1 MKQSK
6 YNVIKEVQNGFV
18 LYNSKTDALILL
30 QPELKNLLDK
40 CNEQPELLA
49 QKHPSFYRHLVDL
62 NFLVP
67 DEVDES
73 EELIQRMIQE
83 DASTGSFELTI
94 NTTLD
99 CNLRCW
105 YCYEQHKKGT
115 KIDGTVM
122 NSIKKLIQQK
132 LQNSETK
139 HFCLSFFGGE
149 PLMVYQDTIKPLTD
163 FSLDLCKSLKKT
175 MSLGI
180 TSNATLLTQE
190 SICDFTSWA
199 SQITVSWQITLDGNR
214 EWHNKTKKT
223 ERNEGTYEQVLHH
236 VQKLLENG
244 QYVTL
249 RLNYTQSNLL
259 SFYDVLDDLTHRKIN
274 TFDKLQIS
282 FQQVWQETD
291 ISGTEIEEVKKAYK
305 KEGFRILP
313 GKFNQK
319 QRCYANRPNSLVINY
334 DGTVFKCTAQDFTW
348 NSKEGILDQKGT
360 VHLNETFRKRM
371 ENKYKNQ
378 ACRSCIIF
386 PLCAGGCSQKHLQ
399 LSDRCIMGFNKEDKE
414 KIIQE
419 RIQYIADVN

>member
-122 NSIKKLIQQK
+122 NSIK
-132 LQNSETK
+132 S
-139 HFCLSFFGGE
+139 LS
-149 PLMVYQDTIKPLTD
+149 
-163 FSLDLCKSLKKT
+163 
-175 MSLGI
+175 
-180 TSNATLLTQE
+180 N
-190 SICDFTSWA
+190 
-199 SQITVSWQITLDGNR
+199 
-214 EWHNKTKKT
+214 
-223 ERNEGTYEQVLHH
+223 
-236 VQKLLENG
+236 
-244 QYVTL
+244 
-249 RLNYTQSNLL
+249 
-259 SFYDVLDDLTHRKIN
+259 
-274 TFDKLQIS
+274 
-282 FQQVWQETD
+282 
-291 ISGTEIEEVKKAYK
+291 
-305 KEGFRILP
+305 
-313 GKFNQK
+313 
-319 QRCYANRPNSLVINY
+319 
-334 DGTVFKCTAQDFTW
+334 
-348 NSKEGILDQKGT
+348 
-360 VHLNETFRKRM
+360 
-371 ENKYKNQ
+371 
-378 ACRSCIIF
+378 RSCKTAKPNISACLFLGESHSWSI
-386 PLCAGGCSQKHLQ
+386 
-399 LSDRCIMGFNKEDKE
+399 
-414 KIIQE
+414 
-419 RIQYIADVN
+419 RIP